1 MKRFAFVALAV
12 ALLGAASNAEAYF
25 PVYHGQPLYTT
36 VGRFIDFR
44 NGPQGGGVIV
54 QDANGA
60 RVVYRSS
67 FGMTFAGRPTTCFK
81 NPTHNGIPSGCT
93 NWPPALVVGARV
105 RVTFWIERSRR
116 SPSDRIARAVS
127 PI

>member
-1 MKRFAFVALAV
+1 MKRVAPIALAV
-12 ALLGAASNAEAYF
+12 GLLGAGVNADANY
-25 PVYHGQPLYTT
+25 PSYRGQPLYSS
-36 VGRFIDFR
+36 VGRFVDFR

-54 QDANGA
+54 QDARGA

-67 FGMTFAGRPTTCFK
+67 FGMTIWGKPTTCFK

-93 NWPPALVVGARV
+93 NWPAALVVGARV

-116 SPSDRIARAVS
+116 SPSDRIARDVS